1 MATDES
7 DGHTEDRPQPLFVTT
22 HWSVVLAAGHGDT
35 TRADDALAHL
45 CQTYWYPLYAYARR
59 RGCSPP
65 DAQDLTQEFFAR
77 LLKGNWLAE
86 ADRQRGRFRSF
97 LLSAMKHFMANEW
110 NKAQAQKRGGGQP
123 ILSLNDDSAEH
134 RYRLEPAEK
143 ATPES
148 LFERGWALTLLEGVL
163 ARLEE
168 EYRHEGKQTWMEA
181 MRPALTADRGAIDYA
196 LIAQKLGV
204 TETAARVAVHR
215 LRQRYRQLIRAEVAS
230 TVASPEEV
238 EAEMH
243 HLFQV
248 LTNN

>member
-1 MATDES
+1 MGLRERFPETSWTLLARACKQCDE
-7 DGHTEDRPQPLFVTT
+7 GARAREDFAQRYYRPVQEFL
-22 HWSVVLAAGHGDT
+22 SVLVQ
-35 TRADDALAHL
+35 DAE
-45 CQTYWYPLYAYARR
+45 Q
-59 RGCSPP
+59 
-65 DAQDLTQEFFAR
+65 AQDLAQEFFAR
-77 LLKGNWLAE
+77 LLEGNWLAK

-110 NKAQAQKRGGGQP
+110 NKSRAQKRGGGQP

-148 LFERGWALTLLEGVL
+148 LYERGWALTLLEGVL
-163 ARLEE
+163 ARLED
-168 EYRHEGKQTWMEA
+168 EYRLEGKQAWWES
-181 MRPALTADRGAIDYA
+181 MRPALTTDRGAIVYQEM
-196 LIAQKLGV
+196 AQDLGI

-215 LRQRYRQLIRAEVAS
+215 LRQRYRQLIRAEVAG

-238 EAEMH
+238 DEEMH

-248 LTNN
+248 LTDG

>member
-1 MATDES
+1 
-7 DGHTEDRPQPLFVTT
+7 
-22 HWSVVLAAGHGDT
+22 
-35 TRADDALAHL
+35 
-45 CQTYWYPLYAYARR
+45 
-59 RGCSPP
+59 
-65 DAQDLTQEFFAR
+65 
-77 LLKGNWLAE
+77 
-86 ADRQRGRFRSF
+86 
-97 LLSAMKHFMANEW
+97 MKHFMANQW

-123 ILSLNDDSAEH
+123 ILSLDEDFAEH

-168 EYRHEGKQTWMEA
+168 EYRRAGKQAWMEA
-181 MRPALTADRGAIDYA
+181 MRPALTTDRGAIGYA
-196 LIAQKLGV
+196 GMAQTLGI

-215 LRQRYRQLIRAEVAS
+215 LRQRYREFIRAEVAG

-238 EAEMH
+238 EAEMR

-248 LTNN
+248 LTND